1 MQSGSRTSRAAGAGA
16 FINSSTSSIFTRFS
30 AASNHTT
37 FSNPAVAAHRHVT
50 VASTAQSV
58 STIKQNRLGSSDL
71 VVSEVCMGTMT
82 WGLQNTEEEAHQY
95 LDYALSRG
103 INFLDVAEMY
113 PFPNN
118 GAGWKPGRSEEIIG
132 RYISNHPGIRSKI
145 VIATKVSG
153 FTRRSLTVAN
163 RYPGKMFETLP
174 DARLDCQS
182 ILDACDA
189 SLKRLRTDYIDLYQ
203 IHWPDRFVPL
213 FGPRSYL
220 PQRERE
226 SVPIKETLL
235 ALKELLDCGKIR
247 AYGVSNET
255 TFGVCEYCRIADEIG
270 MARPATIQNS
280 FSLMDRRFESELA
293 EACAPSNYNIG
304 LLPWSIM
311 AGGVLSGK
319 YINKLT
325 AEGDTVDDSL
335 AKARFVKYKSVVQGR
350 FCTPT
355 TLGIT
360 AEYEKLAK
368 AGGMSVA
375 TLAQAFCK
383 SRWYIP
389 SSIIGATTLEQLKEN
404 IDAFEVELSPDMLQR
419 IDEIHTSN
427 KEATVYI

>member
-1 MQSGSRTSRAAGAGA
+1 M
-16 FINSSTSSIFTRFS
+16 
-30 AASNHTT
+30 
-37 FSNPAVAAHRHVT
+37 
-50 VASTAQSV
+50 
-58 STIKQNRLGSSDL
+58 
-71 VVSEVCMGTMT
+71 
-82 WGLQNTEEEAHQY
+82 QNTEEEAHQQ

-113 PFPNN
+113 PVPSS
-118 GAGWKPGRSEEIIG
+118 GPGWKPGHSEEIIG
-132 RYISNHPGIRSKI
+132 RYISNHPDVRSKI

-153 FTRRSLTVAN
+153 FNMRSSTAAN
-163 RYPGKMFETLP
+163 RYPGKTFETLP
-174 DARLDCQS
+174 DGRHDRQS

-203 IHWPDRFVPL
+203 LHWPDRYVPL
-213 FGPRSYL
+213 FGTRSYL

-226 SVPIKETLL
+226 TIPIKETLL

-247 AYGVSNET
+247 AYGLSNES
-255 TFGVCEYCRIADEIG
+255 TFGVCEFCRIADEIG

-280 FSLMDRRFESELA
+280 FSLMDRRFEGELA

-304 LLPWSIM
+304 LLPWSIL

-319 YINKLT
+319 YTNKLT
-325 AEGDTVDDSL
+325 AEGDPVDDTL
-335 AKARFVKYKSVVQGR
+335 AKARFVKFKFFQGR

-360 AEYEKLAK
+360 AEYEKVAK
-368 AGGMSVA
+368 ASGMSVA

-404 IDAFEVELSPDMLQR
+404 IDAFEIELSPDV
-419 IDEIHTSN
+419 IKKINGIHDSN
-427 KEATVYI
+427 KDVTVCI